1 MRSTI
6 TIALLTN
13 HLDAWVVALAVAVV
27 ALAVHGRLTPETLP
41 LVLVMAAGY
50 WLAFALNDYF
60 DAPADSLDPN
70 KSRRNAFA
78 RRDWNRRWFWL
89 PAIVL
94 AVVISGY
101 LLTYGWPGVLVV
113 AMSGVIAWSYSAP
126 PIRFKDRPGLDVL
139 VHALFVETYPY
150 VLVLTLLGLA
160 WTALDAFIVTLLIGA
175 SLSAQL
181 EQQLRDFDTDL
192 VAGRTFAT
200 VAGRRVTHV
209 LLVLAS
215 ASLLA
220 LAGLYWA
227 VRGVPIFLVPYGVI
241 VLPALLH
248 RLWRGPHRARSQ
260 HLVVWTALGG
270 LVYTLW
276 LLLRHLTHTPA

>member
-1 MRSTI
+1 MRFAT
-6 TIALLTN
+6 TIALVTN

-27 ALAVHGRLTPETLP
+27 ALAVHGRLRPETLP
-41 LVLVMAAGY
+41 LVLVMATGY

-60 DAPADSLDPN
+60 DAPADSLDPD
-70 KSRRNAFA
+70 KSRRNAFTH
-78 RRDWNRRWFWL
+78 RDWNRRWFWI
-89 PAIVL
+89 PAIGL
-94 AVVISGY
+94 AVFISGY
-101 LLTYGWPGVLVV
+101 LFTFGWLGVLVV

-181 EQQLRDFDTDL
+181 EQQLRDFDRDL
-192 VAGRTFAT
+192 TVGRTFAT

-209 LLVLAS
+209 LLVVAS
-215 ASLLA
+215 ASLLV
-220 LAGLYWA
+220 LAGLFWA
-227 VRGVPIFLVPYGVI
+227 VWGVPVFLMPYGLI

-260 HLVVWTALGG
+260 HLVLWTALVG
-270 LVYTLW
+270 LAYTLW
-276 LLLRHLTHTPA
+276 LLLQHLAHRPA